1 MHMMLSRWLP
11 SLQHGRHSRLGR
23 YILYACRWGK
33 TQLLTLSCVRCLFC
47 NQLMIGGSLLSLSR
61 SRLGSAS
68 NKLKHGTANTRT
80 HKHQR
85 SGNQTNAQT
94 FNTIGKLWWR
104 LYFPWPSIAPAN
116 FGFEIPM
123 GFWCAGAVHSD
134 GRCVPITSSWLG
146 FISIPACQRHTADHI
161 VSRLRRVPP
170 HPYPSVLSGSSLFFL
185 RFWRAGL
192 SRIVGKTNAP
202 LLLHPCPPPTL
213 VLQRKATHCN
223 WNLPRHGGGSIAVRQ

>member
-1 MHMMLSRWLP
+1 LPSCLFPESGIVRREFELLSFPWAPPQLHLIDASIQMHMMLSRWLP

-47 NQLMIGGSLLSLSR
+47 NQLMFGGSLLSLSR

-123 GFWCAGAVHSD
+123 GF
-134 GRCVPITSSWLG
+134 
-146 FISIPACQRHTADHI
+146 
-161 VSRLRRVPP
+161 
-170 HPYPSVLSGSSLFFL
+170 
-185 RFWRAGL
+185 
-192 SRIVGKTNAP
+192 
-202 LLLHPCPPPTL
+202 
-213 VLQRKATHCN
+213 
-223 WNLPRHGGGSIAVRQ
+223 